1 MAKKRPTTKADKV
14 TKVAQETKVDT
25 ASLERLNIEALDKL
39 DELTPDEEVDELLG
53 DSPSEEVEP
62 EALDKLDELTPD
74 EEVEPETLE
83 SSPIV
88 EGIVSEES
96 LELDE
101 PKSSDNSERV
111 RVLAGYHPITEE
123 PIYI

>member
-1 MAKKRPTTKADKV
+1 MAKKRPTTTKAEKV
-14 TKVAQETKVDT
+14 TKVAQETKVDP

-62 EALDKLDELTPD
+62 ETS
-74 EEVEPETLE
+74 E
-83 SSPIV
+83 SSPII
-88 EGIVSEES
+88 EDIVSEES